1 MQYAVSKNY
10 NRITRT
16 ILASS
21 CPIDLAG
28 IFWGGTTL
36 GVSSLIAL
44 TSFAFTKTTFF
55 RLSTKKF
62 RNYLVRSTTWLT
74 QHCTEHTEQHHHHHT
89 TNNRHNNTRIGTES
103 QYTWNERLLCDSLTF
118 VLTFRVR
125 VECRR
130 IGRESDGC
138 QQHWTGS
145 GLLVWATI
153 TLCETNLSAIFRRL
167 IVFNKTSL

>member
-1 MQYAVSKNY
+1 M
-10 NRITRT
+10 
-16 ILASS
+16 LASS
-21 CPIDLAG
+21 CPIEVLG
-28 IFWGGTTL
+28 IFWGGTSL

-55 RLSTKKF
+55 RLSTKKL

-89 TNNRHNNTRIGTES
+89 TNNRHNILHILETSDFFVTVLHLYWRLELEFRI
-103 QYTWNERLLCDSLTF
+103 
-118 VLTFRVR
+118 
-125 VECRR
+125 

-153 TLCETNLSAIFRRL
+153 TLYVKQIWVQRQTLQRHFVRRL
-167 IVFNKTSL
+167 IVFPL